1 MFKFKNKAFVYIAGL
16 LLLVVVLASNK
27 FNRQPKDTAD
37 KNAVLMKVLM
47 QGLNSAH
54 FQPKKVDD
62 AFSQEVYKAYLER
75 LAFNKKFLT
84 QADIAQLNK
93 YENLI
98 DDEVKKGSYEFFN
111 IATNLFTTRLK
122 ESEGY
127 YKEILAQPFDFT
139 VEETV
144 ETDADKL
151 EYPADKAALKEAWRK
166 YLKYQTMLQLS
177 DLIDAQE
184 KASENKN
191 AKTAAKSLPAP
202 ADAGSP
208 ENATAVIAATGAP
221 KTMPELEAEARKKVV
236 KTYEDF
242 YRRLNQTDKEEWMAQ
257 YVNSITNIYD
267 PHTEYF
273 PPKDKEQFD
282 ISMTGRLEGIGASL
296 QEKDGQIRVMEVMAG
311 TPSYRQGEMK
321 AGDIILKVG
330 QGRQEP
336 VNVEGM
342 RIDKAIQLIR
352 GKKGTEVRVT
362 VKKPDGVIKVIPLI
376 RDVII
381 IEETYAQSALI
392 QEKQKVGYIKL
403 PTFYADFARK
413 GGPNSGDDVRK
424 EIAKLKQEGATGIIL
439 DLRNNGGGSLPDA
452 VEMSGLFIPEGP
464 VVQVESSGAA
474 PNVLRDRDPATQFS
488 GPLVIMVNS
497 FSASASEILAAAM
510 QDYKRAIIVGSS
522 STYGK
527 GTVQQVFDFDQ
538 VLPAEYNALKPFGS
552 LKLTTQK
559 FYRINGGATQL
570 KGVTPD
576 IILPDLYTYIEQGEK
591 EQEHALPWDEIKP
604 ADYKA
609 WTTPALNVDRIKT
622 NSKQRVANSPLFNA
636 IAEQAKSFKARA
648 DRSNYS
654 LKLTDYRAMQKKAKE
669 EAKKYEALQ
678 KSAPAINIAALR
690 VDLDRVKAD
699 TVKVNRMNKF
709 ANNLKKDIYLD
720 EALNVVKEQF
730 TE

>member
-1 MFKFKNKAFVYIAGL
+1 MFKLKTKFFAYAAV
-16 LLLVVVLASNK
+16 LLLVVVLASYK
-27 FNRQPKDTAD
+27 FNHPAPVDAAAD

-47 QGLNSAH
+47 QGLTSAH
-54 FQPKKVDD
+54 FHPKKVDD
-62 AFSQEVYKAYLER
+62 TFSKDVYKTYLER

-84 QADIAQLNK
+84 QADIAQLK
-93 YENLI
+93 KFETDI
-98 DDEVKKGSYEFFN
+98 DDEVKKGSYEFFEF
-111 IATNLFTTRLK
+111 ATNLFQTRVK
-122 ESEGY
+122 ESEGL
-127 YKEILAQPFDFT
+127 YKEILSKPFDFT
-139 VEETV
+139 VAETV
-144 ETDADKL
+144 ETDVDKL

-177 DLIDAQE
+177 DLIDVQE
-184 KASENKN
+184 KAKNNKDTKV
-191 AKTAAKSLPAP
+191 AQKS
-202 ADAGSP
+202 
-208 ENATAVIAATGAP
+208 
-221 KTMPELEAEARKKVV
+221 MPELEAEARKKVV

-242 YRRLNQTDKEEWMAQ
+242 YRRIGQTDKEEWMAI
-257 YVNSITNIYD
+257 YVNSITNLYD

-282 ISMTGRLEGIGASL
+282 ISMTGRLEGIGAQL
-296 QEKDGQIRVMEVMAG
+296 QEKDGQIKIMEIVAG
-311 TPSYRQGEMK
+311 TPSYRQGDLK

-352 GKKGTEVRVT
+352 GKKGTEVRLT
-362 VKKPDGVIKVIPLI
+362 VKKPDATIKVIPLI

-381 IEETYAQSALI
+381 IEDTYAQSALI
-392 QEKQKVGYIKL
+392 QDKRKVGYIKL

-413 GGPNSGDDVRK
+413 GGRNSGEDVK
-424 EIAKLKQEGATGIIL
+424 TEIAKLKQEGATGIIL

-452 VEMSGLFIPEGP
+452 VEMTGLFIPEGP

-474 PNVLRDRDPATQFS
+474 PNVLRDRDEATQFD
-488 GPLVIMVNS
+488 GPMVVMVNS
-497 FSASASEILAAAM
+497 FSASASEILAAAL

-538 VLPAEYNALKPFGS
+538 VLPSEYNALKPFGS

-591 EQEHALPWDEIKP
+591 EQEYALPWDEIKP
-604 ADYKA
+604 AEYQTWAK
-609 WTTPALNVDRIKT
+609 PALNVERIKA
-622 NSKQRVANSPLFNA
+622 NSKQRISNNELFNA
-636 IAEQAKSFKARA
+636 IANQAKSFKSRA
-648 DRSNYS
+648 DMTNYS
-654 LKLTDYRAMQKKAKE
+654 LKLADYRTMQKKAKE
-669 EAKKYEALQ
+669 ESSKYETLQ
-678 KSAPAINIAALR
+678 KSAPAITVTALKA
-690 VDLDRVKAD
+690 DLTTAKSD
-699 TVKVNRMNKF
+699 TVKVNRMNRF
-709 ANNLKKDIYLD
+709 AKALNKDIYLE
-720 EALNVVKEQF
+720 EALNVVKDQF
-730 TE
+730 SE

>member
-1 MFKFKNKAFVYIAGL
+1 MKTKFFAYAAV
-16 LLLVVVLASNK
+16 LLLVVVLASYK
-27 FNRQPKDTAD
+27 FNHPAPVDAAAD

-47 QGLNSAH
+47 QGLTSAH
-54 FQPKKVDD
+54 FHPKKVDD
-62 AFSQEVYKAYLER
+62 TFSKDVYKTYLER

-84 QADIAQLNK
+84 QADIAQLK
-93 YENLI
+93 KFETDI
-98 DDEVKKGSYEFFN
+98 DDEVKKGSYEFFEF
-111 IATNLFTTRLK
+111 ATNLFQTRVK
-122 ESEGY
+122 ESEGL
-127 YKEILAQPFDFT
+127 YKEILSKPFDFT
-139 VEETV
+139 VAETV
-144 ETDADKL
+144 ETDVDKL

-177 DLIDAQE
+177 DLIDVQE
-184 KASENKN
+184 KAKNNKDTKV
-191 AKTAAKSLPAP
+191 AQKS
-202 ADAGSP
+202 
-208 ENATAVIAATGAP
+208 
-221 KTMPELEAEARKKVV
+221 MPELEAEARKKVV

-242 YRRLNQTDKEEWMAQ
+242 YRRIGQTDKEEWMAI
-257 YVNSITNIYD
+257 YVNSITNLYD

-282 ISMTGRLEGIGASL
+282 ISMTGRLEGIGAQL
-296 QEKDGQIRVMEVMAG
+296 QEKDGQIKIMEIVAG
-311 TPSYRQGEMK
+311 TPSYRQGDLK

-352 GKKGTEVRVT
+352 GKKGTEVRLT
-362 VKKPDGVIKVIPLI
+362 VKKPDATIKVIPLI

-381 IEETYAQSALI
+381 IEDTYAQSALI
-392 QEKQKVGYIKL
+392 QDKRKVGYIKL

-413 GGPNSGDDVRK
+413 GGRNSGEDVK
-424 EIAKLKQEGATGIIL
+424 TEIAKLKQEGATGIIL

-452 VEMSGLFIPEGP
+452 VEMTGLFIPEGP

-474 PNVLRDRDPATQFS
+474 PNVLRDRDEATQFD
-488 GPLVIMVNS
+488 GPMVVMVNS
-497 FSASASEILAAAM
+497 FSASASEILAAAL

-538 VLPAEYNALKPFGS
+538 VLPSEYNALKPFGS

-591 EQEHALPWDEIKP
+591 EQEYALPWDEIKP
-604 ADYKA
+604 AEYQTWAK
-609 WTTPALNVDRIKT
+609 PALNVERIKA
-622 NSKQRVANSPLFNA
+622 NSKQRISNNELFNA
-636 IAEQAKSFKARA
+636 IANQAKSFKSRA
-648 DRSNYS
+648 DMTNYS
-654 LKLTDYRAMQKKAKE
+654 LKLADYRTMQKKAKE
-669 EAKKYEALQ
+669 ESSKYETLQ
-678 KSAPAINIAALR
+678 KSAPAITVTALKA
-690 VDLDRVKAD
+690 DLTTAKSD
-699 TVKVNRMNKF
+699 TVKVNRMNRF
-709 ANNLKKDIYLD
+709 AKALNKDIYLE
-720 EALNVVKEQF
+720 EALNVVKDQF
-730 TE
+730 SE

>member
-1 MFKFKNKAFVYIAGL
+1 MFKLKTKFLAYAAV
-16 LLLVVVLASNK
+16 LLLVVVLASYK
-27 FNRQPKDTAD
+27 FNHSKVALDATVD

-47 QGLNSAH
+47 QGLSSAH
-54 FQPKKVDD
+54 FHPKKIDD
-62 AFSQEVYKAYLER
+62 NFSKEVYKTYLER

-84 QADIAQLNK
+84 QADIAQLK
-93 YENLI
+93 KFETDI
-98 DDEVKKGSYEFFN
+98 DDEVKKGSYEFFEF
-111 IATNLFTTRLK
+111 ATNLFQTRVK
-122 ESEGY
+122 ETEGL
-127 YKEILAQPFDFT
+127 YKEILAKPFDFT
-139 VEETV
+139 VAETV
-144 ETDADKL
+144 ETDVDKL

-177 DLIDAQE
+177 DLIDIQE
-184 KASENKN
+184 KAKENKDS
-191 AKTAAKSLPAP
+191 KVVQKSMA
-202 ADAGSP
+202 
-208 ENATAVIAATGAP
+208 
-221 KTMPELEAEARKKVV
+221 ELEAEARKKVV

-242 YRRLNQTDKEEWMAQ
+242 YRRLGQTDKEEWMAI
-257 YVNSITNIYD
+257 YVNSITNLYD

-282 ISMTGRLEGIGASL
+282 ISMTGRLEGIGAQL
-296 QEKDGQIRVMEVMAG
+296 QEKDGQIKIMEIVPG
-311 TPSYRQGEMK
+311 TPSYRQGELK
-321 AGDIILKVG
+321 AGDIILKVA

-352 GKKGTEVRVT
+352 GKKGTEVRLT
-362 VKKPDGVIKVIPLI
+362 VKKPDATIKVIPLI

-381 IEETYAQSALI
+381 IEDTYAQSALI
-392 QEKQKVGYIKL
+392 QDKRKVGYIKL

-413 GGPNSGDDVRK
+413 GGRNSGEDVK
-424 EIAKLKQEGATGIIL
+424 NEIAKLKQEGATGIIL

-452 VEMSGLFIPEGP
+452 VEMTGLFIPEGP

-474 PNVLRDRDPATQFS
+474 PNVLRDRDATTQFD
-488 GPLVIMVNS
+488 GPVVVMVNS
-497 FSASASEILAAAM
+497 FSASASEILAAAL

-538 VLPAEYNALKPFGS
+538 VLPSEYNALKPFGS

-604 ADYKA
+604 ADYKT
-609 WTTPALNVDRIKT
+609 WSKPTLNVERIKA
-622 NSKQRVANSPLFNA
+622 NSKQRIANNELFNA
-636 IAEQAKSFKARA
+636 ITNQAKSFKARA
-648 DRSNYS
+648 DMSNYS
-654 LKLTDYRAMQKKAKE
+654 LKLADYRAMQKKAKE
-669 EAKKYEALQ
+669 ESSKYETLQ
-678 KSAPAINIAALR
+678 KSAPAINVTALKA
-690 VDLDRVKAD
+690 DLATAKSD
-699 TVKVNRMNKF
+699 TVKINRMNRF
-709 ANNLKKDIYLD
+709 AKSLNKDIYLE
-720 EALNVVKEQF
+720 EALNVVKDQF
-730 TE
+730 SE

>member
-1 MFKFKNKAFVYIAGL
+1 MFKFKTKAFAYIAGL
-16 LLLVVVLASNK
+16 LLIVVVLASYK
-27 FNRQPKDTAD
+27 FNHQPKEAAD

-54 FQPKKVDD
+54 FHPKKVDD
-62 AFSQEVYKAYLER
+62 TFSKEVYKTYLDR
-75 LAFNKKFLT
+75 LAFNKLLLT
-84 QADIAQLNK
+84 QADINQLRRF
-93 YENLI
+93 ETDI
-98 DDEVKKGSYEFFN
+98 DDEVKKGTYEFFN
-111 IATNLFTTRLK
+111 FATDLFMTRLK
-122 ESEGY
+122 ESEAF
-127 YKEILAQPFDFT
+127 YKEILAKPFDFT
-139 VEETV
+139 VDEAV
-144 ETDADKL
+144 ETDVDKL
-151 EYPADKAALKEAWRK
+151 GYPADKVALKEAWRK
-166 YLKYQTMLQLS
+166 YLKYQTMIQLS
-177 DLIDAQE
+177 ELIDIQE
-184 KASENKN
+184 KAKENKD
-191 AKTAAKSLPAP
+191 AKVVQKSML
-202 ADAGSP
+202 
-208 ENATAVIAATGAP
+208 
-221 KTMPELEAEARKKVV
+221 ELEAEARKKVV

-242 YRRLNQTDKEEWMAQ
+242 YRRRDQTEKEELMAL
-257 YVNSITNIYD
+257 YVNSITNLYD

-273 PPKDKEQFD
+273 PPKAKEQFD

-296 QEKDGQIRVMEVMAG
+296 QEKEGQIRVMEIVPG
-311 TPSYRQGEMK
+311 TPSYRQGDLK
-321 AGDIILKVG
+321 AGDIILKVS

-342 RIDKAIQLIR
+342 RLDKAIQLIR
-352 GKKGTEVRVT
+352 GKKGTEVRLT
-362 VKKPDGVIKVIPLI
+362 VRKPDATIKVIPLI

-413 GGPNSGDDVRK
+413 GGRNSGDDVK
-424 EIAKLKQEGATGIIL
+424 NEIAKLKQEGATGIIL

-488 GPLVIMVNS
+488 GPLVVMVNS

-510 QDYKRAIIVGSS
+510 QDYKRAVIVGSS

-538 VLPAEYNALKPFGS
+538 VLPSEYNALKPFGS

-609 WTTPALNVDRIKT
+609 WSNPALNVERIKA
-622 NSKQRVANSPLFNA
+622 NSKQRIANNPLFNA
-636 IAEQAKSFKARA
+636 ITEQAKSYKTRA
-648 DRSNYS
+648 DRTSYS
-654 LKLTDYRAMQKKAKE
+654 LKLEDYRAMQKKAKE
-669 EAKKYEALQ
+669 ESKKYEALQ
-678 KSAPAINIAALR
+678 KSAPAITVTALKA
-690 VDLDRVKAD
+690 DLDRAQSDSVRI
-699 TVKVNRMNKF
+699 NRMNKF
-709 ANNLKKDIYLD
+709 ASNLQKDIYLG

-730 TE
+730 NE